1 MRATNGV
8 RNLQGMS
15 RDEAVAAGV
24 HTHTHPLPV
33 PYTELAPRSEP
44 SAQELDRVAAETLLE
59 TYEL

>member
-1 MRATNGV
+1 MRATNGI

-33 PYTELAPRSEP
+33 LYTELDPRPEP
-44 SAQELDRVAAETLLE
+44 SAQDLDRVVAEQLIE